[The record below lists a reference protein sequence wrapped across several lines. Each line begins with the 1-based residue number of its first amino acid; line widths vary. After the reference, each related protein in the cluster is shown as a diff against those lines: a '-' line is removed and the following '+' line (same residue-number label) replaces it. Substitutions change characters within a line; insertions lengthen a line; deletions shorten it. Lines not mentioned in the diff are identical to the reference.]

1 METTFKCLIVDDDL
15 LARKSLERLCGKL
28 EVIDLVG
35 TCASAEE
42 ALVRLRK
49 TEVDL
54 LLLDIEMEGLSGLE
68 LLDELSVMPQVI
80 FTTSK
85 KEYAYEAF
93 AYDVTDYLKKPFDFS
108 RFRRAI
114 EKAHHLF
121 QQSQAYKIEAKDVYL
136 RVDGRLVRVELDDIL
151 YFENVGDYIKVF
163 TAQDTYII
171 HGTLKTVGQKLP
183 HPHFFRVHRSFIVNL
198 HKIKDIEEGTL
209 VINKVVIPI
218 SRANRPALLR
228 QLNLL

>member
-1 METTFKCLIVDDDL
+1 METNLKCLIVDDDL
-15 LARKSLERLCGKL
+15 LARKSLERLCAKL
-28 EVIDLVG
+28 EVIELVD

-42 ALVRLRK
+42 ALVCLRK
-49 TEVDL
+49 NEVDL

-68 LLDELSVMPQVI
+68 MLEQLSVTPQVI

-85 KEYAYEAF
+85 EEYAYEAF
-93 AYDVTDYLKKPFDFS
+93 AYDVTDYLKKPFDFP

-114 EKAHHLF
+114 DKAYHLF
-121 QQSQAYKIEAKDVYL
+121 QQSQAYKRQARDVYL
-136 RVDGRLVRVELDDIL
+136 RVEGRLVRVAFDDIL

-163 TAQDTYII
+163 TRQGHYLI
-171 HGTLKTVGQKLP
+171 HGTLKTLAQKLP
-183 HPHFFRVHRSFIVNL
+183 HPRFFRVHRSFIINL
-198 HKIKDIEEGTL
+198 DKIKDIEEGTL
-209 VINKVVIPI
+209 VIDKAVIPI